1 MRRRSFL
8 LGLAIGWFGLS
19 SPARAILI
27 VEKAPGAVPVGGYLV
42 SEAGQTLKIK
52 MILPDGKEQSKV
64 YDLSNIEILYKIDV
78 DRLKKLDKNDPKAY
92 LDYALELAAK
102 KLDADPGATGAAG
115 RLVVDADPEARDTAR
130 RLFLIAAYL
139 DPRQLGSGG
148 APRHEFPGRHGGG
161 GPKVPRHGVPARSEG
176 RRRRLEA
183 AANA

>member
-78 DRLKKLDKNDPKAY
+78 DRLKKLDKNNPKAY
-92 LDYALELAAK
+92 LDYAAGAGGQETRRRPGGRGTRPGVWWLTPTRK
-102 KLDADPGATGAAG
+102 PGTRPGAC
-115 RLVVDADPEARDTAR
+115 
-130 RLFLIAAYL
+130 
-139 DPRQLGSGG
+139 S
-148 APRHEFPGRHGGG
+148 
-161 GPKVPRHGVPARSEG
+161 
-176 RRRRLEA
+176 
-183 AANA
+183 